1 MIFSRTIVGATL
13 AVALSFPAWADIT
26 VERPE
31 GVVVFALV
39 YPDSAIDYIDR
50 TE

>member
-1 MIFSRTIVGATL
+1 VIFSRAIVGATL
-13 AVALSFPAWADIT
+13 AVALSFPEWADNPA
-26 VERPE
+26 ERPG